1 MGFSKGIEDIPLPPA
16 FWDCWKSGSNVA
28 FFSTGISLFECCPS
42 AVFLSLKRMHNAIYI
57 YIFSICWFTIAP
69 LGQQPAP
76 RKLAQIEPRCHTRS
90 SSFWWSFHAAHLS
103 LQVCIVNPLEKG
115 SRRESSCHA
124 AIRHLERGTRA
135 RLSSLF
141 FFHKR
146 KRLLDKADRPKGK
159 DVVDKGDLVGRS
171 LCLSKDWQCVV
182 KGKPRM
188 DWSLILLF
196 FLGLLSISQLP
207 LLEPTLPAG
216 GMIPIFESNLI
227 FRLQVRATGGE
238 DAKSKNVVFPARR

>member
-1 MGFSKGIEDIPLPPA
+1 MLSFRRLSFSKKNAYIIYLYYLRNLLVDYRPSGTAACAPKARTNWASLP
-16 FWDCWKSGSNVA
+16 
-28 FFSTGISLFECCPS
+28 
-42 AVFLSLKRMHNAIYI
+42 
-57 YIFSICWFTIAP
+57 
-69 LGQQPAP
+69 
-76 RKLAQIEPRCHTRS
+76 HTRS
-90 SSFWWSFHAAHLS
+90 SSFWFSFHAAHFS

-141 FFHKR
+141 FFIR
-146 KRLLDKADRPKGK
+146 ERRLLDKADRPKGK

-227 FRLQVRATGGE
+227 FRLQVRATGG
-238 DAKSKNVVFPARR
+238 DTFDLPPVFLSSGFKRMLRLMVSTCTTEEGAGGEALRRTRSS